1 MALISSNGR
10 FQPELWRRKGS
21 IDPDLLRHMSQ
32 EDLDFL
38 NACVDAD
45 GVWTPHPNN
54 EPQQLAYA
62 CMADILGYGGAAGGG
77 KTDLGIGK
85 ALNKHQKIAI
95 FRRESPQLL
104 GIINRLQ
111 AILGTRDGYSAAP
124 YNVWR
129 DAGPRKVY
137 IEFGS
142 APHGG
147 DETKHQGRDKD
158 LLIIE
163 EAANFMASQVRFL
176 MGWVRT
182 TDPEQHCQTLLTF
195 NPPTSTEG
203 QWIVEFFAPW
213 LDTKFP
219 NPALPGELRWAA
231 SLPASEKY
239 PNGRDIW
246 LDDGTSFV
254 LVDEEAVFDF
264 NSDDFDPEDVITPK
278 TRTFISARV
287 SDNPYLM
294 GTGYMATLQALPEPL
309 RSQMLKGDFTAGMQ
323 DDPWQLC
330 PTAWVEAAMQR
341 GQAVI
346 DKLQA
351 EAMPEMMALGVDVA
365 RGGKD
370 NTILIPKYDKLFFGK
385 PEVHAGAATPD
396 GYKVAGLVV
405 STVRDHA
412 NINVDVIGVG
422 ASPYDI
428 LNKAK
433 QPVFG
438 IDVRKSVPEK
448 RDKSGKLK
456 FFNLRSYLGWNLREL
471 LDPANNTGI
480 AIYPDPRLK
489 ADMCA
494 VKWSADGLT
503 IQVESRDEILKRLQ
517 RSADWFSA
525 ICLAAIDNPKMAVIM
540 EALGKP
546 RDYDPYDEAER
557 VHSAQGR
564 SYDPYKNI

>member
-1 MALISSNGR
+1 MMAATSSKHAVN
-10 FQPELWRRKGS
+10 PE
-21 IDPDLLRHMSQ
+21 LLRHLSP

-45 GVWTPHPNN
+45 GVWSPHPNN
-54 EPQQLAYA
+54 APQQNAYA
-62 CMADILGYGGAAGGG
+62 CDADILGYGGAAGGG
-77 KTDLGIGK
+77 KTDLGLGK

-95 FRRESPQLL
+95 FRREGPQLL
-104 GIINRLQ
+104 GIRNRLGS
-111 AILGTRDGYSAAP
+111 ILGTDDGYNGKD
-124 YNVWR
+124 NVWR

-142 APHGG
+142 APHAG

-163 EAANFMASQVRFL
+163 EAANFLASQVRFL

-182 TDPEQHCQTLLTF
+182 TDPKQHCQTLLTF
-195 NPPTSTEG
+195 NPPTTSEG

-213 LDTKFP
+213 LDKKHP

-231 SLPASEKY
+231 SLPTSEKY

-246 LDDGTSFV
+246 LDDGTPFV
-254 LVDEEAVFDF
+254 LVDDEPVF
-264 NSDDFDPEDVITPK
+264 NFDPEMFDAEDIITPK

-294 GTGYMATLQALPEPL
+294 GTGYMATLQSLPEPL
-309 RSQMLKGDFTAGMQ
+309 RSQMLKGDFTAGMM

-330 PTAWVEAAMQR
+330 PTEWVEAAMAR
-341 GQAVI
+341 G
-346 DKLQA
+346 
-351 EAMPEMMALGVDVA
+351 EARLLEFAARGMPEMMALGADIA

-370 NTILIPKYDKLFFGK
+370 NTIFIPRYDKLFFGK
-385 PEVHAGAATPD
+385 PEVHPGTATPD

-405 STVRDHA
+405 ASARDDA
-412 NINVDVIGVG
+412 NINMDVIGVG

-428 LNKAK
+428 LNNAK

-438 IDVRKSVPEK
+438 IDVRLKSGAT
-448 RDKSGKLK
+448 DKSGKLRM
-456 FFNLRSYLGWNLREL
+456 FNTRTELGWKFREM

-480 AIYPDPRLK
+480 ALYPDPRLK
-489 ADMCA
+489 ADLTA
-494 VKWSADGLT
+494 IKWSCDGIT
-503 IQVESRDEILKRLQ
+503 IQVELREETEKRIQ
-517 RSADWFSA
+517 RSPDWASA
-525 ICLAAIDNPKMAVIM
+525 AFLAAIDNPKVPAFM
-540 EALGKP
+540 ESLGLP
-546 RDYDPYDEAER
+546 RDYDPYAQTR
-557 VHSAQGR
+557 MLSQGR
-564 SYDPYKNI
+564 KSYDPYENV